1 MTVTPA
7 VEEEE
12 KKEEEEKPKEKFE
25 FSFDYFNESRLGLFA
40 LIVGAIIAVASFFPP
55 LPAFVKGIGAML
67 VIVWGADSVRK
78 TARYGLG
85 TGVPSIGVLAV
96 GFGLAGAITGMAI
109 GSEIYHYF
117 GIIGILGI
125 LAGVAFMAVVGYV
138 SGVLANNEK
147 FIGMKIPGLER
158 GMAELAMAGTL
169 AITLESSI
177 VAGSWYSAAIMSP
190 IKGYDVTPAAF
201 FAVIFILSG
210 FGMLQPYNSCLGAD
224 ERRGRTLLMAIEIG
238 GINCII
244 LGAVATMSLGA
255 VQGVPLIVLGA
266 IVWVVYY
273 RAYMKA
279 CMAEAYGT
287 PGTGL
292 IKTLGG

>member
-12 KKEEEEKPKEKFE
+12 KKEEKPKEKFK
-25 FSFDYFNESRLGLFA
+25 FSFDYFNESRLGIFA
-40 LIVGAIIAVASFFPP
+40 LVVGAIIAVAAFFPS
-55 LPAFVKGIGAML
+55 LPAFVKGIGAIV
-67 VIVWGADSVRK
+67 VILWGADSVRK

-96 GFGLAGAITGMAI
+96 GFGLVGATTGMAI
-109 GSEIYHYF
+109 GSEIYHYY
-117 GIIGILGI
+117 GSIGILGV

-138 SGVLANNEK
+138 SGVLANSER

-169 AITLESSI
+169 AIILECSI
-177 VAGSWYSAAIMSP
+177 VAGSWYIGDILSP
-190 IKGYDVTPAAF
+190 IKGYNITPVAF
-201 FAVIFILSG
+201 IAVMFILAG

-255 VQGVPLIVLGA
+255 VQGVPLLVLGA
-266 IVWVVYY
+266 IVWVVFY

-279 CMAEAYGT
+279 CMEESYAAV
-287 PGTGL
+287 GTGL